1 MARIFIAIRFND
13 DVKNT
18 LVNIQN
24 ALRTKGVKGNY
35 CPYNNLHL
43 TLAFIGEKYDLQNIY
58 KAMSEVTFKPFTMT
72 LGELGTFPTKTG
84 VIWCGIKEKEPV
96 TTVAN
101 KLRERLAAND
111 VGFCAMTFYPHISL
125 VRQPSTIVTDIDVPE
140 TSITVDRLFVMKS
153 ERIDGELVYSEI

>member
-18 LVNIQN
+18 FVNIQN
-24 ALRTKGVKGNY
+24 ALRTKGVRGYY

-58 KAMSEVTFKPFTMT
+58 KAVSEVTFKPFTMT

-84 VIWCGIKEKEPV
+84 VIWCGIK
-96 TTVAN
+96 
-101 KLRERLAAND
+101 
-111 VGFCAMTFYPHISL
+111 
-125 VRQPSTIVTDIDVPE
+125 
-140 TSITVDRLFVMKS
+140 
-153 ERIDGELVYSEI
+153 

>member
-18 LVNIQN
+18 FVNIQN
-24 ALRTKGVKGNY
+24 ALRTKGVRGNY
-35 CPYNNLHL
+35 CHL

-58 KAMSEVTFKPFTMT
+58 KAVSEVTFKPFTMT

-84 VIWCGIKEKEPV
+84 VIWCGIKEKEHV

-101 KLRERLAAND
+101 KLRERLTAND
-111 VGFCAMTFYPHISL
+111 VGFSAMTFYPHISL

-153 ERIDGELVYSEI
+153 ERIDRELVYSEI

>member
-18 LVNIQN
+18 FVNIQN
-24 ALRTKGVKGNY
+24 ALRTKGVRGNY

-43 TLAFIGEKYDLQNIY
+43 TLAFIGEKYHLQDIY

-84 VIWCGIKEKEPV
+84 VIWCGIKEDEPV

-101 KLRERLAAND
+101 KLRERLTAND
-111 VGFCAMTFYPHISL
+111 VGFSAMTFYPHISL
-125 VRQPSTIVTDIDVPE
+125 VRQPSAIVTDIDVPE

>member
-18 LVNIQN
+18 FVNIQN
-24 ALRTKGVKGNY
+24 ALRTKGVRGNY

-58 KAMSEVTFKPFTMT
+58 KAVSEVTFKPFTMT
-72 LGELGTFPTKTG
+72 LGELGTFSTKTG

-96 TTVAN
+96 SRPLPTSYAN
-101 KLRERLAAND
+101 
-111 VGFCAMTFYPHISL
+111 VS
-125 VRQPSTIVTDIDVPE
+125 QPTMSVSAP
-140 TSITVDRLFVMKS
+140 
-153 ERIDGELVYSEI
+153 

>member
-24 ALRTKGVKGNY
+24 ALRTKGVRGNY

-58 KAMSEVTFKPFTMT
+58 K
-72 LGELGTFPTKTG
+72 L
-84 VIWCGIKEKEPV
+84 
-96 TTVAN
+96 
-101 KLRERLAAND
+101 
-111 VGFCAMTFYPHISL
+111 
-125 VRQPSTIVTDIDVPE
+125 
-140 TSITVDRLFVMKS
+140 
-153 ERIDGELVYSEI
+153 